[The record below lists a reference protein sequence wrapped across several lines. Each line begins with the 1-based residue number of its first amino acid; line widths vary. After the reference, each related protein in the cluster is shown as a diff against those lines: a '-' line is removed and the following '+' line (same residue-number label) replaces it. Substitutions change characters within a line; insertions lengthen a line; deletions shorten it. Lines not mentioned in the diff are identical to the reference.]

1 MKLVTD
7 PAVSGEEASMKLTQL
22 WCGSL
27 LVFFPAIAFAQSPGT
42 GDAYVSNASSSAASA
57 NNATSPSLVVQAG
70 RPNSSLG
77 DPQFVVI
84 AACRWSWRAK
94 TELADRNGRVAERTP
109 PAANGEEP
117 GVRRYIHRGNSE
129 SEPDL
134 SAQNGAIKRGSVQET
149 T

>member
-1 MKLVTD
+1 
-7 PAVSGEEASMKLTQL
+7 MKLTQL

-27 LVFFPAIAFAQSPGT
+27 LVFFPAIAFAQWPGT

-57 NNATSPSLVVQAG
+57 NNATLPFLVAS

-94 TELADRNGRVAERTP
+94 TELADRNGKVAERTP
-109 PAANGEEP
+109 RPPMAIGLGCADISTA
-117 GVRRYIHRGNSE
+117 VTRRASPR
-129 SEPDL
+129 L
-134 SAQNGAIKRGSVQET
+134 SAQNSAIKRGSVQET